1 MKLKNSIVTFGAF
14 VLTTTILY
22 LIGYIF
28 TIPLFMFQY
37 EYTNNVNRFFISIG
51 SLVPILIGLVIS
63 FISEK
68 IYLYKRRR
76 NIG

>member
-1 MKLKNSIVTFGAF
+1 MKLKSFIVSFGAF

-37 EYTNNVNRFFISIG
+37 EYTNNVNGYFISIG

-68 IYLYKRRR
+68 IYLYKRR
-76 NIG
+76 